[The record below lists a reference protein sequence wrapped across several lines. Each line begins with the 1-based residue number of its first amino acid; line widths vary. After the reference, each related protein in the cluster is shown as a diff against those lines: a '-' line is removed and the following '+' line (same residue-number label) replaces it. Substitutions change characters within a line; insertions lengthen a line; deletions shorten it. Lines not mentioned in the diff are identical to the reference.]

1 MFHQK
6 TTRPPNGGFL
16 NNGLPLIIFDDGDCG
31 MKNILKTAA
40 NATKS
45 VAPRHTFDFGFRD
58 ASRGAGCDVRNG
70 RIYEKTSRKVIFF
83 NNLEIVRASR

>member
-1 MFHQK
+1 
-6 TTRPPNGGFL
+6 
-16 NNGLPLIIFDDGDCG
+16 

-40 NATKS
+40 YATKS

-83 NNLEIVRASR
+83 

>member
-1 MFHQK
+1 
-6 TTRPPNGGFL
+6 
-16 NNGLPLIIFDDGDCG
+16 
-31 MKNILKTAA
+31 MKNILKTPA

-45 VAPRHTFDFGFRD
+45 VAPRYTFDFGFRD